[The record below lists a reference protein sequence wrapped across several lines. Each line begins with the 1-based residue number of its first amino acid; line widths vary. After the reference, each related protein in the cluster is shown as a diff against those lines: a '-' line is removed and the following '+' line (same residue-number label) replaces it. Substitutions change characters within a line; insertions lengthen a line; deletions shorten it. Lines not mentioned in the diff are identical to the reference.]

1 MQERIK
7 LFIVIQ
13 CSVRGPVQYTH
24 KQLQLNRVK
33 KKRKKG
39 KKPDEK
45 EKAAAL
51 RLDAGKDTGW
61 RERIDYNP
69 APTKKRKALS
79 KLKPLGKE
87 TNIYVHTK
95 DGE

>member
-1 MQERIK
+1 MQERVR

-13 CSVRGPVQYTH
+13 RSVRGPVWYTH
-24 KQLQLNRVK
+24 KQLQLNREK
-33 KKRKKG
+33 KKE

-69 APTKKRKALS
+69 APAKKRKALS